1 MNKIMTSFVG
11 FFQILELTSW
21 MKFDD
26 EDQQINNAIPSE
38 KIERINIITPKK
50 LENIQTLK

>member
-1 MNKIMTSFVG
+1 MTSFVG

-26 EDQQINNAIPSE
+26 EDQQINDAIPSQ

>member
-1 MNKIMTSFVG
+1 
-11 FFQILELTSW
+11 

-26 EDQQINNAIPSE
+26 EDQQINDAIPSQ

-50 LENIQTLK
+50 LENIDPGVDDNHSHFKVQQRCKTL